1 MRSVVRCCSGSDIA
15 IVWPGG
21 AALIDS
27 IIGAEVAEDIWASL
41 KHEPTLD
48 TFLKELISRCS
59 GQNFTL
65 PAFAVGVLEEDR
77 WRLACS
83 GRFAIHR
90 KDSFSESVLSGL
102 ETPSWVEHRA
112 PVGTG
117 ITLGRCGYRGY
128 PLLDGLVLASGI
140 MLAERGCPGETEQS
154 QGDSISQYNP
164 YCYDPETSGS
174 YKPEQEY
181 EFHGETTSIS
191 LVDEATE
198 RPVQEFLPVPDSVP
212 TSDQEDVA
220 PLARETF
227 LDPYSQGED
236 SAEDGTVLDPEQ
248 AAVPMQVSS
257 QAGVETVQAR
267 SCERGHANP
276 PQRKVCFVC
285 SAEVSGEA
293 EPLQRPPLGEISTE
307 AGETVELLGPVIIG
321 RKPEPSAIQTTK
333 QPQLLKIPNEFIS
346 GSHLAITIEG
356 WKVLAQDLGST
367 NGSRLRRGNSQ
378 PVRLSQA
385 KIPLMDGDLLQ
396 LGPKV
401 VLRVKGIPS

>member
-27 IIGAEVAEDIWASL
+27 IIGAEIAEDIWVSL
-41 KHEPTLD
+41 RHEPTLD
-48 TFLKELISRCS
+48 TFRRELISRCS
-59 GQNFTL
+59 GQNFAL
-65 PAFAVGVLEEDR
+65 PAFAVGVLEEDG

-83 GRFAIHR
+83 GRFAIQR
-90 KDSFSESVLSGL
+90 KDSFGESVLSGL
-102 ETPSWVEHRA
+102 KTPSWVEHRA
-112 PVGTG
+112 PAGTG

-128 PLLDGLVLASGI
+128 PLLNGLVLASGI
-140 MLAERGCPGETEQS
+140 MLAERDLPGEAERS
-154 QGDSISQYNP
+154 QGDSFSQYNP
-164 YCYDPETSGS
+164 YCYDPEASES
-174 YKPEQEY
+174 YNPEQKY
-181 EFHGETTSIS
+181 DLRGETAVITLSG
-191 LVDEATE
+191 EAIE
-198 RPVQEFLPVPDSVP
+198 YPVREFLAVPDSVP
-212 TSDQEDVA
+212 MSDQGGVA

-248 AAVPMQVSS
+248 AAVPMQISS

-321 RKPEPSAIQTTK
+321 RKPEPSAIRTPK
-333 QPQLLKIPNEFIS
+333 QPQLLEIPNEFIS

-401 VLRVKGIPS
+401 ILRVKGIPS